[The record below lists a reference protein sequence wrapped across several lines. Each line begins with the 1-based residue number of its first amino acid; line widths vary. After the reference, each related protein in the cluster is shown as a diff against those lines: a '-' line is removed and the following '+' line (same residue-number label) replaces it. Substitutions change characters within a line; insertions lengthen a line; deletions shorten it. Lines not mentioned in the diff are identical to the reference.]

1 METTEE
7 ERVEQE
13 CIVETV
19 FEVKSLQT
27 HPPRSVVPI
36 YDKRWDGEV
45 YIKEYTS
52 YRVVLKFKTI
62 NVLHPLYPVKKRNRN
77 SW

>member
-36 YDKRWDGEV
+36 YDKR
-45 YIKEYTS
+45 
-52 YRVVLKFKTI
+52 
-62 NVLHPLYPVKKRNRN
+62 
-77 SW
+77 